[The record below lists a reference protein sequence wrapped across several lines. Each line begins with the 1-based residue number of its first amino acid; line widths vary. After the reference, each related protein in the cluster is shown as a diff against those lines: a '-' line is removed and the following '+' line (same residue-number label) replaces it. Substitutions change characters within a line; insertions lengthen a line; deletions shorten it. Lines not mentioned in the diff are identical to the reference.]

1 MLALLAANVWHWW
14 IGVVLAVVG
23 LGSVAALA
31 VGYLQKVT
39 APRYPNRRQNKQL
52 QQ

>member
-14 IGVVLAVVG
+14 LGVVLTLVA
-23 LGSVAALA
+23 LGAVAALG

-39 APRYPNRRQNKQL
+39 APQHPNRRQRKQL
-52 QQ
+52 EQ